1 MRGSMSFS
9 RDRTRSDTGFLLLC
23 PGIRRSSVCLLF
35 HRMSNRCTH
44 RSVLIECGAS
54 IALVSTESTA
64 VGGRKVGP
72 GRGLRASDRRSL
84 KLTNTRLASM
94 AAAQDAEHGQILLNS
109 CVRLPPCY
117 FMLTH
122 WISPEPS
129 TSPNSGTRQGR
140 ECVDPSFRAA
150 MLAQEL
156 LLYSTQIPGSQG
168 SPSQIQVEVTGI
180 HFDLV
185 SMRHR

>member
-1 MRGSMSFS
+1 MSFL
-9 RDRTRSDTGFLLLC
+9 RDRTCSDTGFLLLC

-44 RSVLIECGAS
+44 RLVLIEYGAS

-64 VGGRKVGP
+64 VGGRKVRP
-72 GRGLRASDRRSL
+72 GRGLHAADKTLSAQTPIHSP
-84 KLTNTRLASM
+84 AM
-94 AAAQDAEHGQILLNS
+94 AATQGMGNVQMLLNS
-109 CVRLPPCY
+109 CVCLPTCY

-122 WISPEPS
+122 WLSPEPP
-129 TSPNSGTRQGR
+129 TSPNSGARQGR
-140 ECVDPSFRAA
+140 EYVDPPFRAA
-150 MLAQEL
+150 MLAQEP
-156 LLYSTQIPGSQG
+156 LLYSTQIPRSQER
-168 SPSQIQVEVTGI
+168 PSQIQVEVTGI